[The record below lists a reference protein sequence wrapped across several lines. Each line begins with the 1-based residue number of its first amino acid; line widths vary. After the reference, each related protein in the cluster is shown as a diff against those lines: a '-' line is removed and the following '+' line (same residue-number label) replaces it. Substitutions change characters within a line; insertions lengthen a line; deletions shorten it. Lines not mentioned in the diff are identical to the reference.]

1 MDEPAV
7 AVAARDLRKRYG
19 TVMAVDG
26 VTFSVQP
33 GEIFGLLGPNGA
45 GKTTTMEMLE
55 GLRPADSG
63 DAIVLGRSISRDAR
77 TIKERI
83 GVQLQAS
90 ALPPRTTV
98 REAVELFG
106 SFYAHATPTDALL
119 EEFDLGE
126 KANTYAENL
135 SGGQRQRLSIAL
147 ALVNDPELMFLDEPT
162 TGLDPQARLN
172 MWDIVEAIR
181 AKGKTVVLTTH
192 YMEEAER
199 LCDHVAIMDHGKI
212 VAIDTPARLVSTH
225 APGATI
231 EFVHG
236 AAALDALRALPAVD
250 DVERDGARVLLRT
263 NAPEQVLAAM
273 FADGTAVDGDGMSA
287 LRDLRVQPGTL
298 EDVFIALTG
307 RKLRE

>member
-1 MDEPAV
+1 MDTPAV

-19 TVMAVDG
+19 AVAAVDG

-45 GKTTTMEMLE
+45 GKTTTMEILE

-77 TIKERI
+77 AIKERI

-106 SFYAHATPTDALL
+106 SFYAHATPTGPLL
-119 EEFDLGE
+119 EEFELGE
-126 KANTYAENL
+126 KTNTYAENL

-212 VAIDTPARLVSTH
+212 VAIDTPAKLVSTH

-250 DVERDGARVLLRT
+250 DVERDGMRVLLRT
-263 NAPEQVLAAM
+263 NAPEQVLAAL
-273 FADGTAVDGDGMSA
+273 FTDGTAVDGDGIVT